1 MFWKVRA
8 MPFWVIRSGV
18 GRGPGKTY
26 PGSPRIE
33 LLHSALGGWFS
44 TMGSPQKG
52 DPPVGGLIH
61 SGDAVEGSGLAG
73 AIGADQ
79 SHDLPLVHL
88 QGQVVHRHHAAE
100 LHGDVLQPEDIFHLA
115 HFTAPL
121 SGRLAAGKQN
131 VREFLV
137 PIMPRRKKRTTIMM
151 MTEKTTMRKPVRSRG
166 TVREPLMMKKASQT
180 SRARAA
186 RETSSSFQTFWWCG
200 APGGSAGGPRR

>member
-1 MFWKVRA
+1 M
-8 MPFWVIRSGV
+8 
-18 GRGPGKTY
+18 
-26 PGSPRIE
+26 GSPRKEIRP
-33 LLHSALGGWFS
+33 LVGSYTPVMQLKAVVLPAPLGPIRATISPWFTSRDRSFTATTPPNCMVTCSSRRTFS
-44 TMGSPQKG
+44 TWLISP
-52 DPPVGGLIH
+52 
-61 SGDAVEGSGLAG
+61 
-73 AIGADQ
+73 
-79 SHDLPLVHL
+79 
-88 QGQVVHRHHAAE
+88 
-100 LHGDVLQPEDIFHLA
+100 
-115 HFTAPL
+115 PL

-151 MTEKTTMRKPVRSRG
+151 MTEKTTIRKPVRSRG